1 MASRRIPVRSLDE
14 SSCARGSRRGLWDP
28 RRVVGGEDDIPGPPS
43 PAIRISSDPRVIWS
57 YAVIGLVVCLVG
69 SAGSLIAGTG
79 HGLVIS
85 AVVGLLLSFN
95 SVWLWLEGGRTTYLC
110 DGQRLQ
116 VRRGS
121 RLVFDHS
128 VLEIASIGIEPLLG
142 PGEFMVATPTVHLP
156 VLWVRLVG
164 TNRYDEPIRTRA
176 CGIWGHERIFAV
188 EKALAAACG
197 PHTAVTR
204 DSES

>member
-1 MASRRIPVRSLDE
+1 
-14 SSCARGSRRGLWDP
+14 
-28 RRVVGGEDDIPGPPS
+28 VVGGGDEISGSLS
-43 PAIRISSDPRVIWS
+43 PVIRISSDSRVIWS
-57 YAVIGLVVCLVG
+57 YAGVGLVVCLVG
-69 SAGSLIAGTG
+69 SAGSLIAGKG
-79 HGLVIS
+79 QGFVIS
-85 AVVGLLLSFN
+85 AVMGLLLFFN

-121 RLVFDHS
+121 QLVFDHS
-128 VLEIASIGIEPLLG
+128 VSEIASIGIEPLLG
-142 PGEFMVATPTVHLP
+142 PAEFMVATPTAHLP

-188 EKALAAACG
+188 EKALATACG
-197 PHTAVTR
+197 PHTIVTR